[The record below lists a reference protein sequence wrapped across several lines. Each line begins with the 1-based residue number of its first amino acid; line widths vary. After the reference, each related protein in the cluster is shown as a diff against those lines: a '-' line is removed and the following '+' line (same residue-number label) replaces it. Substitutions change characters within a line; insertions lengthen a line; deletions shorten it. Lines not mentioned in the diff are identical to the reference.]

1 MPNALPHKLYRP
13 VFINFKPVT
22 TSNLMSEHPA
32 SPITEINQLVEQ
44 HNPFDCSL
52 VVKSH
57 DVWASKFPDVPSING
72 NISAAIFKGIEQIRS
87 GDRNVLGITITAEK
101 GLGKSHLISRLRR
114 QIKQDG
120 SAFFVYM
127 SETDYG
133 DLNRINS
140 MFLTTL
146 AHSLQQE
153 GSSGARQWQELAA
166 LLLNEI
172 FKVNY
177 ETKKWIDN
185 FPRQLAAKPDLVD
198 RLTAKICQ
206 LKPDIRNPYVV
217 QAIIWTL
224 SPTKRLFA
232 VNWLSGKSL
241 GKAHAEAMDLP
252 ENDEG
257 DREVNA
263 LAMATQILDLIGNY
277 RTIVICFDEIEP
289 NNSNSQ
295 GLTTP
300 QVIASLAKDLYSKI
314 KSGILILAA
323 NPQTW
328 QYHIKVMPQSES
340 VIDRIGE
347 KIFDLQYLNGD
358 NVVALISAW
367 LQPFYAKYGSIP
379 PSPTYP
385 FNDVDLRALGAERP
399 IVRRVLKWCAEN
411 WQVSVLI
418 DEFHGIE
425 VAFQE
430 QMLALENTITY
441 RMDDSHLISK
451 ALRLA
456 FKSTKGMTI
465 DGVLVKDIQE
475 IKVTSADKGYLDFRI
490 VAQDRSGTHK
500 IGVCILQNSVTKF
513 VSAAI
518 KRLADYH
525 KFSFTRGCLVRS
537 KDVKP
542 KTHGRIILDELI
554 ANRGGEWVVFKPEDI
569 KPLLAILAVYDA
581 YEDYEFSQSKIIEFI
596 QKAKI
601 VENNYLIKEILSDP
615 SGEIPVDAIDEDSLL
630 SLDNDSATLT
640 EDNVFDLSE
649 ANLQLAI

>member
-1 MPNALPHKLYRP
+1 
-13 VFINFKPVT
+13 
-22 TSNLMSEHPA
+22 MSEYPA
-32 SPITEINQLVEQ
+32 SPITDINQLVEQ
-44 HNPFDCSL
+44 YNPFDCSL

-72 NISAAIFKGIEQIRS
+72 QISAAIFKGIEQVRS

-140 MFLTTL
+140 MFLSTL

-153 GSSGARQWQELAA
+153 GSSGAGQWQELAT

-172 FKVNY
+172 FQVNY
-177 ETKKWIDN
+177 EPKKWIDN
-185 FPRQLAAKPDLVD
+185 FPRQLVTTPDLVD

-206 LKPDIRNPYVV
+206 LKPDISNPYVI
-217 QAIIWTL
+217 QAILWTL

-241 GKAHAEAMDLP
+241 GKSQAEAMDLP
-252 ENDEG
+252 QNHEG
-257 DREVNA
+257 DRDVNA

-277 RTIVICFDEIEP
+277 RTIVICLDEIEP
-289 NNSNSQ
+289 KGSNSQ

-300 QVIASLAKDLYSKI
+300 QVVASLAKDLYSKI
-314 KSGILILAA
+314 KCGILIMATF
-323 NPQTW
+323 PQTW
-328 QYHIKVMPQSES
+328 QYSIKAMPQSES

-347 KIFDLQYLNGD
+347 KIFELQYLNGND
-358 NVVALISAW
+358 IVALISAW
-367 LQPFYAKYGSIP
+367 LQPFYAKHGLIP

-385 FNDVDLRALGAERP
+385 FNDLDLRELGTERP
-399 IVRRVLKWCAEN
+399 IVRRVLQWCAEN
-411 WQVSVLI
+411 WQVSVPV

-430 QMLALENTITY
+430 QMLALENTIED
-441 RMDDSHLISK
+441 RIDDSQVIAK

-456 FKSTKGMTI
+456 FEITKGMTI
-465 DGVLVKDIQE
+465 DGVLVEDIQD
-475 IKVTSADKGYLDFRI
+475 IQVKAVDRGYLDFRI
-490 VAQDRSGTHK
+490 VAHEGGVTHK
-500 IGVCILQNSVTKF
+500 IGVCVLQDSGAKF
-513 VSAAI
+513 VSAAM
-518 KRLADYH
+518 KRLAEYD

-542 KTHGRIILDELI
+542 KTQGRTILDDLI
-554 ANRGGEWVVFKPEDI
+554 ANRGGEWVILKPEEI
-569 KPLLAILAVYDA
+569 KPLLAIRAVYDA
-581 YEDYEFSQSKIIEFI
+581 YEDYEFSQPKIIEFI
-596 QKAKI
+596 QKTQIA
-601 VENNYLIKEILSDP
+601 ENNYLIKEILSDP
-615 SGEIPVDAIDEDSLL
+615 SGEIPADAIDEDHML
-630 SLDNDSATLT
+630 SLENDSAIFT
-640 EDNVFDLSE
+640 EANVFELSE
-649 ANLQLAI
+649 TNL

>member
-1 MPNALPHKLYRP
+1 
-13 VFINFKPVT
+13 
-22 TSNLMSEHPA
+22 MSEHPTSTA
-32 SPITEINQLVEQ
+32 DINQLIEQ

-72 NISAAIFKGIEQIRS
+72 QISAAIFKGIEQVKT

-140 MFLTTL
+140 MFLSTL

-177 ETKKWIDN
+177 ETKKWIAS
-185 FPRQLAAKPDLVD
+185 FPRQLVTTPDLVN

-206 LKPDIRNPYVV
+206 LKPDIINPYVV
-217 QAIIWTL
+217 QAIFWTL
-224 SPTKRLFA
+224 SPSMQSFA
-232 VNWLSGKSL
+232 INWLSGKSL
-241 GKAHAEAMDLP
+241 GKSQAEAMDLP
-252 ENDEG
+252 PNHEG

-263 LAMATQILDLIGNY
+263 LAMATQILDLIGDY
-277 RTIVICFDEIEP
+277 RTIAICLDEIEP
-289 NNSNSQ
+289 KGSNSQ

-300 QVIASLAKDLYSKI
+300 QVVASLAKDLYSKI
-314 KSGILILAA
+314 KRGVLIMATF
-323 NPQTW
+323 PQTW
-328 QYHIKVMPQSES
+328 QYSIKTMPQSES

-347 KIFDLQYLNGD
+347 KIFDLQYLSGD
-358 NVVALISAW
+358 DVVALISAW
-367 LQPFYAKYGSIP
+367 LQPFYAKHGLTP
-379 PSPTYP
+379 PSLTYP
-385 FNDVDLRALGAERP
+385 FSDKDLRELGTERP
-399 IVRRVLKWCAEN
+399 IVRRVLQWCAEN
-411 WQVSVLI
+411 WQVSVPV

-430 QMLALENTITY
+430 QMLAMKTTIVE
-441 RMDDSHLISK
+441 RMEDSQLIAK

-456 FKSTKGMTI
+456 FETTKGTTI
-465 DGVLVKDIQE
+465 DGVSIEDIQDV
-475 IKVTSADKGYLDFRI
+475 KVKAADRGYLDFRI
-490 VAQDRSGTHK
+490 VAQDGGGTHK
-500 IGVCILQNSVTKF
+500 IGVCVLQSSVAKF
-513 VSAAI
+513 VSAAM
-518 KRLADYH
+518 KRLADYD

-537 KDVKP
+537 KDVK
-542 KTHGRIILDELI
+542 TNTQGRSILDDLL
-554 ANRGGEWVVFKPEDI
+554 ANRGGEWVVLKPADI

-581 YEDYEFSQSKIIEFI
+581 YEDYEFSQSKIFDFI
-596 QKAKI
+596 QKNQIA
-601 VENNYLIKEILSDP
+601 ENNYLIKEILSDP
-615 SGEIPVDAIDEDSLL
+615 SGEIPADAIDEDRMLKL
-630 SLDNDSATLT
+630 ENDSVTFT
-640 EDNVFDLSE
+640 EANVFELSE
-649 ANLQLAI
+649 TNL

>member
-1 MPNALPHKLYRP
+1 
-13 VFINFKPVT
+13 
-22 TSNLMSEHPA
+22 MSEHPA
-32 SPITEINQLVEQ
+32 SPITDIHQLVER

-72 NISAAIFKGIEQIRS
+72 NISAAIFKGIEQVRA

-127 SETDYG
+127 SETDYA

-146 AHSLQQE
+146 AQSLQQE

-172 FKVNY
+172 FNANHEPKR
-177 ETKKWIDN
+177 WIGS
-185 FPRQLAAKPDLVD
+185 FPRQLATTPDLVD

-206 LKPDIRNPYVV
+206 IKPDIINPYVV
-217 QAIIWTL
+217 QAIFWTL
-224 SPTKRLFA
+224 IPSKQLFA

-241 GKAHAEAMDLP
+241 GKSQAEAMDLP
-252 ENDEG
+252 ANHEG
-257 DREVNA
+257 NQEVNA

-277 RTIVICFDEIEP
+277 RTIVICLDEIEP
-289 NNSNSQ
+289 KSSNAQ

-300 QVIASLAKDLYSKI
+300 QVVASLAKDLYSKI
-314 KSGILILAA
+314 KCGILIMATF
-323 NPQTW
+323 PQTW
-328 QYHIKVMPQSES
+328 QYSIKAMPQSES

-358 NVVALISAW
+358 DIVALVSAW
-367 LQPFYAKYGSIP
+367 LQPFYTKHELTP
-379 PSPTYP
+379 PSSTYP
-385 FNDVDLRALGAERP
+385 FNDLDLRELGTERP
-399 IVRRVLKWCAEN
+399 IVRRVLKWCADN
-411 WQVSVLI
+411 WKISIPV

-430 QMLALENTITY
+430 QMLALENIITD
-441 RMDDSHLISK
+441 RMDDSLLISK

-456 FKSTKGMTI
+456 FETTKGLTI
-465 DGVLVKDIQE
+465 DGVLVEDIQDVQV
-475 IKVTSADKGYLDFRI
+475 KSVDKGYLDFRI
-490 VAQDRSGTHK
+490 VAQEAGITHK
-500 IGVCILQNSVTKF
+500 IGVCVVQNSVTKF
-513 VSAAI
+513 VSAAM
-518 KRLADYH
+518 KRLAEYD

-542 KTHGRIILDELI
+542 KTLGRNILDDLI
-554 ANRGGEWVVFKPEDI
+554 ANRGGEWVVFKPEEI
-569 KPLLAILAVYDA
+569 KPLLAIWAVYDA
-581 YEDYEFSQSKIIEFI
+581 YEDYEFSQPKIIEFI
-596 QKAKI
+596 QKTQIA
-601 VENNYLIKEILSDP
+601 ENNSLIKEILSDP
-615 SGEIPVDAIDEDSLL
+615 SGEIPVDAIDEDCLL
-630 SLDNDSATLT
+630 SLESDSATLT
-640 EDNVFDLSE
+640 EDNVFELSE
-649 ANLQLAI
+649 ASLQLAI

>member
-1 MPNALPHKLYRP
+1 
-13 VFINFKPVT
+13 
-22 TSNLMSEHPA
+22 MSEHPA
-32 SPITEINQLVEQ
+32 SPITDINQLVEQ

-72 NISAAIFKGIEQIRS
+72 NISAAIFKGIEQVRS
-87 GDRNVLGITITAEK
+87 GDRNILGITIVSEK

-120 SAFFVYM
+120 SAFFVY
-127 SETDYG
+127 SHEPDYA

-146 AHSLQQE
+146 ASSLQQE

-172 FKVNY
+172 LKTNHDPKTWVARFPQKLATTPNLVN
-177 ETKKWIDN
+177 K
-185 FPRQLAAKPDLVD
+185 
-198 RLTAKICQ
+198 LTAKICQ
-206 LKPDIRNPYVV
+206 LKPDITNPYVV
-217 QAIIWTL
+217 QAILWTL

-263 LAMATQILDLIGNY
+263 LAMATQILDLIGSY

-314 KSGILILAA
+314 KSGILIMAA

-347 KIFDLQYLNGD
+347 KVFELQYLNGD
-358 NVVALISAW
+358 DIVALISAW
-367 LQPFYAKYGSIP
+367 LQPFYAKHSLIP

-385 FNDVDLRALGAERP
+385 FNDHDLRELGTERP
-399 IVRRVLKWCAEN
+399 IVRRVLKWCFEN
-411 WQVSVLI
+411 WQVSVPA

-430 QMLALENTITY
+430 QLLDLDKTIND
-441 RMDDSHLISK
+441 RMDDSQLIAK

-456 FKSTKGMTI
+456 FESTKGMTI
-465 DGVLVKDIQE
+465 EGVLVEDIQNIE
-475 IKVTSADKGYLDFRI
+475 VKAVDKGYLDFRI
-490 VAQDRSGTHK
+490 VAQDRGCAHQ
-500 IGVCILQNSVTKF
+500 IGVCVLQ
-513 VSAAI
+513 
-518 KRLADYH
+518 D
-525 KFSFTRGCLVRS
+525 SFERS
-537 KDVKP
+537 FWQNPYRCD
-542 KTHGRIILDELI
+542 
-554 ANRGGEWVVFKPEDI
+554 
-569 KPLLAILAVYDA
+569 
-581 YEDYEFSQSKIIEFI
+581 Q
-596 QKAKI
+596 
-601 VENNYLIKEILSDP
+601 
-615 SGEIPVDAIDEDSLL
+615 
-630 SLDNDSATLT
+630 
-640 EDNVFDLSE
+640 
-649 ANLQLAI
+649 

>member
-1 MPNALPHKLYRP
+1 
-13 VFINFKPVT
+13 
-22 TSNLMSEHPA
+22 MSEHPA
-32 SPITEINQLVEQ
+32 SPILDIHQLVER
-44 HNPFDCSL
+44 HNPFDRSL

-57 DVWASKFPDVPSING
+57 DVWTSKFPDVPAING
-72 NISAAIFKGIEQIRS
+72 HISSAIFKGIEQVRS
-87 GDRNVLGITITAEK
+87 GERDVLGITIISEK

-127 SETDYG
+127 SETDYT

-140 MFLTTL
+140 MFLSTL
-146 AHSLQQE
+146 AQSLQQE

-177 ETKKWIDN
+177 KTEKWIDS
-185 FPRQLAAKPDLVD
+185 FPKKLATIPNLVT
-198 RLTAKICQ
+198 RLTDKTCQ
-206 LKPDIRNPYVV
+206 LKPDIINPDVI
-217 QAIIWTL
+217 QAIFWTL
-224 SPTKRLFA
+224 IPNMQLFA

-241 GKAHAEAMDLP
+241 GKARAEAMDLP

-300 QVIASLAKDLYSKI
+300 QVLASLAKDLYSKI
-314 KSGILILAA
+314 KSGILIMAA

-328 QYHIKVMPQSES
+328 HYHIKVMPQSES

-347 KIFDLQYLNGD
+347 KIFDLQYLNSD
-358 NVVALISAW
+358 DVVALISAW
-367 LQPFYAKYGSIP
+367 LQPFYAKHGSIP
-379 PSPTYP
+379 PSPIYP

-399 IVRRVLKWCAEN
+399 IVRKVLKWCAEN
-411 WQVSVLI
+411 WQVSAPV

-430 QMLALENTITY
+430 QLLALGNTIAD

-456 FKSTKGMTI
+456 FESTKGMTI
-465 DGVLVKDIQE
+465 DGVLVKYIQE

-542 KTHGRIILDELI
+542 KTHGRIILDDLI

-581 YEDYEFSQSKIIEFI
+581 CEDYEFSQPKIIEFM

-601 VENNYLIKEILSDP
+601 AENNYLIKEILSDP

-630 SLDNDSATLT
+630 SLENDSAILT
-640 EDNVFDLSE
+640 DENVFELSE
-649 ANLQLAI
+649 ASLQLAT

>member
-1 MPNALPHKLYRP
+1 M
-13 VFINFKPVT
+13 F
-22 TSNLMSEHPA
+22 EHPT
-32 SPITEINQLVEQ
+32 STITDIHQLIEQ

-72 NISAAIFKGIEQIRS
+72 QISAAIFKGIEQVRT
-87 GDRNVLGITITAEK
+87 GDRSVLGITITAEK

-120 SAFFVYM
+120 TAFFVYM

-140 MFLTTL
+140 MFLSTL

-172 FKVNY
+172 FKVDY
-177 ETKKWIDN
+177 EAKRWTASFHQK
-185 FPRQLAAKPDLVD
+185 LANTPNLVSK
-198 RLTAKICQ
+198 LIAKICQ
-206 LKPDIRNPYVV
+206 LKPDISNPYVI

-224 SPTKRLFA
+224 SPNMQLFA

-241 GKAHAEAMDLP
+241 GKSQAEAMDLP
-252 ENDEG
+252 PNHEG

-277 RTIVICFDEIEP
+277 RTIVVCLDEIEP
-289 NNSNSQ
+289 KGSNSQ

-300 QVIASLAKDLYSKI
+300 QVVASLAKDLYSKI
-314 KSGILILAA
+314 KCGILIMATF
-323 NPQTW
+323 PQTW
-328 QYHIKVMPQSES
+328 QYSIKAMPQSES

-347 KIFDLQYLNGD
+347 KIFELQYLSGD
-358 NVVALISAW
+358 DIVALISAW
-367 LQPFYAKYGSIP
+367 LQPFYTKHKLTP

-385 FNDVDLRALGAERP
+385 FNERDLRELGTERP
-399 IVRRVLKWCAEN
+399 IVRRVLQWCAEN
-411 WQVSVLI
+411 WQVSVPV

-430 QMLALENTITY
+430 QLLALENTISD
-441 RMDDSHLISK
+441 RMNDSLIVAR

-456 FKSTKGMTI
+456 FETTKGIAI
-465 DGVLVKDIQE
+465 DEVLVEDIQD
-475 IKVTSADKGYLDFRI
+475 IKVKAADLGYLDFRI
-490 VAQDRSGTHK
+490 VAQERGVTHK
-500 IGVCILQNSVTKF
+500 IGVCILQDSGAKF
-513 VSAAI
+513 VSAAM
-518 KRLADYH
+518 KRLAEYD

-542 KTHGRIILDELI
+542 KTQGRTILDDLL
-554 ANRGGEWVVFKPEDI
+554 ANRGGEWVVLKSEDI

-581 YEDYEFSQSKIIEFI
+581 HEDYEFSQPKIMEFI
-596 QKAKI
+596 QKTQIA
-601 VENNYLIKEILSDP
+601 ENNYLIKEILSDP
-615 SGEIPVDAIDEDSLL
+615 SGEIPTDAIDEDRML
-630 SLDNDSATLT
+630 SLETDSATST
-640 EDNVFDLSE
+640 EANVFELSE
-649 ANLQLAI
+649 TNL

>member
-1 MPNALPHKLYRP
+1 
-13 VFINFKPVT
+13 
-22 TSNLMSEHPA
+22 MSEHPA
-32 SPITEINQLVEQ
+32 SLITDINQLVEQ

-72 NISAAIFKGIEQIRS
+72 HISAAIFKGIEQVRA
-87 GDRNVLGITITAEK
+87 GDRNVLGITITAER

-133 DLNRINS
+133 DLNQIHS
-140 MFLTTL
+140 MFLSTL

-172 FKVNY
+172 FKVN
-177 ETKKWIDN
+177 EEPEIWIGKFPNKLANIPN
-185 FPRQLAAKPDLVD
+185 FMN

-206 LKPDIRNPYVV
+206 LKPDIINPYVI
-217 QAIIWTL
+217 QAILWTL
-224 SPTKRLFA
+224 LPNMQLFA

-241 GKAHAEAMDLP
+241 GKSQADAMDLP
-252 ENDEG
+252 QNHEG

-263 LAMATQILDLIGNY
+263 LAIATQILDLIGNY

-289 NNSNSQ
+289 TNSNSQ

-300 QVIASLAKDLYSKI
+300 QVVASLTKDLYSKI
-314 KSGILILAA
+314 KSGILIMAA

-347 KIFDLQYLNGD
+347 KIFELKYLSGD
-358 NVVALISAW
+358 DVVALISAW
-367 LQPFYAKYGSIP
+367 LQPFYAKHGVIP

-385 FNDVDLRALGAERP
+385 FNDLDLRGFGTERP

-411 WQVSVLI
+411 WQVSVPV

-430 QMLALENTITY
+430 QLLALEKTIID
-441 RMDDSHLISK
+441 RMDDSQLIAK

-456 FKSTKGMTI
+456 FETTKGMTI
-465 DGVLVKDIQE
+465 DGVSIEDIQDIE
-475 IKVTSADKGYLDFRI
+475 VKAVDRGYLDFRI
-490 VAQDRSGTHK
+490 VAQDGGVTHK
-500 IGVCILQNSVTKF
+500 IGVCVLQNSATKF
-513 VSAAI
+513 VSAGM
-518 KRLADYH
+518 KRLADYD

-542 KTHGRIILDELI
+542 KTHGRVILDDLI
-554 ANRGGEWVVFKPEDI
+554 ANRGGEWVVLKSEDI
-569 KPLLAILAVYDA
+569 KPLLAIRAVYDA
-581 YEDYEFSQSKIIEFI
+581 HEDYEFSQPQIIEFI
-596 QKAKI
+596 QKTQIA
-601 VENNYLIKEILSDP
+601 ENNYLIKEILSDP
-615 SGEIPVDAIDEDSLL
+615 SGEIPADAIDEDCLL
-630 SLDNDSATLT
+630 SLENNSATFT
-640 EDNVFDLSE
+640 EENVLELSE
-649 ANLQLAI
+649 ASLELAT